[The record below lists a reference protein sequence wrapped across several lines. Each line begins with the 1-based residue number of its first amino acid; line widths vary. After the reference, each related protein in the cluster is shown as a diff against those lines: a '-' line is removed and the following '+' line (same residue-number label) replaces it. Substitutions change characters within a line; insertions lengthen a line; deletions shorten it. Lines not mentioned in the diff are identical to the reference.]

1 MDSYLITKTSLIF
14 LIVIPYIISLTT
26 EERHSLSSRLFQIL
40 HLAILPV
47 FTWLLFVRFV
57 MILFNVINQKILFF
71 IFLTFENIRLTLCFP
86 SFSGGVSFT
95 ILEAFLEIICLFFDV
110 WNSSLCIFATFF
122 ISTLIGKFLTVI
134 YIPNFI

>member
-1 MDSYLITKTSLIF
+1 MDSYLSTKTSLIF

-26 EERHSLSSRLFQIL
+26 EERHSLSSRLFQIF

-86 SFSGGVSFT
+86 SFFGGFSFA
-95 ILEAFLEIICLFFDV
+95 ILEAFLEIICLFLSYGILLFV
-110 WNSSLCIFATFF
+110 
-122 ISTLIGKFLTVI
+122 FLLRFLFQ
-134 YIPNFI
+134 P